1 MRTSFTNPNKR
12 IRDQKERVII
22 GMEKDTIEIWK
33 DITGYEGIYQI
44 SNLGR
49 VRSLDR
55 ISIDKNGREYSI
67 KGNMRKVSKSKGYS
81 IIGLSKDNKQKMHLV
96 HRLVAEAFLDNPE
109 NLPIVNHIDGNKS
122 NSHIEN
128 LEWVSSSDNIK
139 HAISTGLRKTNDIE
153 THIKKEGN
161 SGVTVKEKV
170 EDILSVFPNMKTKDI
185 AESVGSKTGYV
196 YKIKKRM
203 GMSEEEIRE
212 LHRDKNKSRRKR
224 NAQNRKKE
232 SARVIDKTGEVWRE
246 VLGYE
251 DSYEVSNY
259 GRVKSL
265 SRKIEVYRDGE
276 THVRYYRERLM
287 SLSIRTRYPSV
298 SLSRDGRLESFLV
311 HRLVAQAFIPN
322 PENKPNVNHIDGDT
336 HNNHVSNLEWVT
348 QSENINHAIKIGNK
362 EVKVKP
368 KKPTTNKQ
376 KIFDVLNRFPDMK
389 TGKVAELV
397 GCNPRYVTKIR
408 VIWNKM

>member
-1 MRTSFTNPNKR
+1 MK
-12 IRDQKERVII
+12 
-22 GMEKDTIEIWK
+22 KDTIEIWR

-55 ISIDKNGREYSI
+55 VSIDKNGIEYSI
-67 KGNMRKVSKSKGYS
+67 KGSMRKVSKSKGYS
-81 IIGLSKDNKQKMHLV
+81 MIGLSKDNKQKMYLV
-96 HRLVAEAFLDNPE
+96 HRLVAEAFLGNPE

-128 LEWVSSSDNIK
+128 LEWVSNSDNIN

-153 THIKKEGN
+153 THIKKEDN

-170 EDILSVFPNMKTKDI
+170 EDILSVFPNMKAKDI
-185 AESVGSKTGYV
+185 AELVGSKTSYV

-203 GMSEEEIRE
+203 SMSEEEIRE
-212 LHRDKNKSRRKR
+212 LHRDKNKGRRKK

-232 SARVIDKTGEVWRE
+232 STGVIDKTGEVWRG

-265 SRKIEVYRDGE
+265 SRKIEVHRDGE
-276 THVRYYRERLM
+276 THARYYRERLM

-298 SLSRDGRLESFLV
+298 SISRDGRLESFLV
-311 HRLVAQAFIPN
+311 HRLVAEAFIPN
-322 PENKPNVNHIDGDT
+322 PENKPYVNHIDGDT

-362 EVKVKP
+362 GPKEVKVNP

-389 TGKVAELV
+389 TGKIAELV